1 MSNAVD
7 TAVTANTDVT
17 AEILRGITDITKAFL
32 ANNSLTKEE
41 TIAFIR
47 QVREELMTGVRN
59 AGDVAQDDAG
69 LAPKSRTEIQSASER
84 WAHLPKE
91 PAVPIE
97 ESVHQ
102 EYLVCLFDGCKKKML
117 KRYIRAKYGMEEK
130 DYKEFWGLP
139 SDYPMVAPGYSR
151 EKSLVAI
158 AQGLGRMDKTPK
170 KAKAKPQKKAA

>member
-1 MSNAVD
+1 MNAIAATLSEAEIVRG
-7 TAVTANTDVT
+7 TTEIVTA
-17 AEILRGITDITKAFL
+17 FL
-32 ANNSLTKEE
+32 SRSSMDPSEVPS
-41 TIAFIR
+41 FIR
-47 QVREELMTGVRN
+47 RIRDELLGV
-59 AGDVAQDDAG
+59 ADDKVVVATPAVEQTEAADAR
-69 LAPKSRTEIQSASER
+69 SR

-91 PAVPIE
+91 PAVPVE